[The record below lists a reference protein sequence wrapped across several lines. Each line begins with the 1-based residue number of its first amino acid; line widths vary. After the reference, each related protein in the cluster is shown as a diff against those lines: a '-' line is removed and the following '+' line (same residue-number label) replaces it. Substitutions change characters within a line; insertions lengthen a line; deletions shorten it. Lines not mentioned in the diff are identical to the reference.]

1 MEKIARKIAQG
12 DLSDTIKVTG
22 QEQGAYKAMLDMSA
36 ILRQLTG
43 NIFNSSNMLSSA
55 AESTAAI
62 SEQTKKG
69 SIVSIKKLSKSHRNE
84 SNG

>member
-69 SIVSIKKLSKSHRNE
+69 VHSQYQETEQVAPQ
-84 SNG
+84 